1 VKFSVRTAFAVSHK
15 KLLGFLHLNVH
26 FFPQIVKFWLLFLEI
41 SFLLLS
47 LLSFWD
53 FIMCVLVQLMM
64 FRKSLKLSSLFF
76 ILFSSSNWVILN
88 DLSFSSSILCSDG
101 FKTAVEHMLWIF
113 QFSYILQLQSSCW
126 FFLVFSLSWY
136 SHLTYM
142 LFSELSEHLYASLL
156 WNFYWIIHI
165 PQFL

>member
-1 VKFSVRTAFAVSHK
+1 MKFSVRTAFAVSHK

-88 DLSFSSSILCSDG
+88 DLSFSSSILCFLMDLRLLLNTCCEFFNSVV
-101 FKTAVEHMLWIF
+101 F
-113 QFSYILQLQSSCW
+113 FSSRVPVGS
-126 FFLVFSLSWY
+126 F
-136 SHLTYM
+136 
-142 LFSELSEHLYASLL
+142 
-156 WNFYWIIHI
+156 
-165 PQFL
+165 